1 MNHFPEKISVLDSGR
16 LKGRNGKCNMQD
28 VLLTLI
34 PVMVYSLCPFM
45 AGLFLLIPSAKQFGF
60 SRLPAE
66 YHERSALR
74 ILAAACE
81 FYIVMMWMAMAHFG
95 AYHALTCLKVVERML
110 LNAVE
115 EIR

>member
-16 LKGRNGKCNMQD
+16 LKGRNGKSNMQD

-34 PVMVYSLCPFM
+34 PFMVYSLCPFM
-45 AGLFLLIPSAKQFGF
+45 AGLFLLNPSAKQFGF

-66 YHERSALR
+66 YREGSAVK

-95 AYHALTCLKVVERML
+95 AYHALTCLKVVEKML
-110 LNAVE
+110 LNAVGA
-115 EIR
+115 IR